1 MISSE
6 ILFLINYILTNYSII
21 FFSLGG
27 TIIIDISGN
36 NDAIMMNQ
44 YSNRGCIKI
53 IKQDAS
59 K

>member
-1 MISSE
+1 MILSE
-6 ILFLINYILTNYSII
+6 ILFLINYILTNYFII
-21 FFSLGG
+21 FFALGG
-27 TIIIDISGN
+27 IIIIDISGN

-44 YSNRGCIKI
+44 NSNRGYIKI